1 MLSHGNPFEVEGN
14 QLFNVI
20 TNAYVPDEFV
30 PQILKID
37 GTGQKLYEQF
47 VADRISGDASL
58 WAPVKME
65 QNRMYMSGNKN
76 LAVKFKDKTVDLKE
90 TKGLYGRLMVLSRS
104 NRDVDHEDS
113 IGNFEFAVTPRAR
126 FAPDGSLLSCTD
138 KSCTG

>member
-1 MLSHGNPFEVEGN
+1 M
-14 QLFNVI
+14 
-20 TNAYVPDEFV
+20 PDEFV
-30 PQILKID
+30 PQILNID
-37 GTGQKLYEQF
+37 ETGQKLYEQF
-47 VADRISGDASL
+47 VADRINGDVSL
-58 WAPVKME
+58 WAPVKKE

-76 LAVKFKDKTVDLKE
+76 LAVEIRNKTVDLKE
-90 TKGLYGRLMVLSRS
+90 TKDLYNSRLIMLSRS